1 MKLILLLT
9 TATLIFFRF
18 FYIRHWHKL
27 QSGCCRTHDSIY
39 GGL

>member
-9 TATLIFFRF
+9 TATLVFFRF
-18 FYIRHWHKL
+18 LYIRHWQKL
-27 QSGCCRTHDSIY
+27 QSSRCRIHDSIY